1 MDEIKTLMKAYQTEL
16 GETPQ
21 LLSVALSARK
31 NICIHPEVRP
41 VLGGREEEGGE
52 RGGRGGGGG
61 KGRGGGG
68 GGRGEGRGGGTG
80 GREVRRGEDRR
91 GGTGSL
97 RICTFGYESECTLTW
112 V

>member
-61 KGRGGGG
+61 KEGVGGGG
-68 GGRGEGRGGGTG
+68 GGGEDGGGG
-80 GREVRRGEDRR
+80 G
-91 GGTGSL
+91 GSL